1 MGQFSW
7 LYADT
12 YEQVVDGKYADTYL
26 LVPKPFQEQFGKAIY
41 EDCYDG
47 YGHFGSYDVYE
58 LVALW
63 NRDNLPSSTKAM
75 HEPQIFEYD
84 GLYSFEKEELRKKG
98 FSEEEIENA
107 DIAKMQ
113 RRCDAAMEKYKFS
126 LQRNVDFV
134 NRVSDEEMK
143 EKYGKNYLR
152 EIGIDIGCYDEDN
165 AALKY
170 PIKIVTKK
178 MDYENVAPSP
188 GDPYQGWPQ
197 IDDEEDDDLEEIYDG
212 IDAIF
217 DEE

>member
-1 MGQFSW
+1 
-7 LYADT
+7 
-12 YEQVVDGKYADTYL
+12 
-26 LVPKPFQEQFGKAIY
+26 
-41 EDCYDG
+41 
-47 YGHFGSYDVYE
+47 
-58 LVALW
+58 
-63 NRDNLPSSTKAM
+63 
-75 HEPQIFEYD
+75 
-84 GLYSFEKEELRKKG
+84 
-98 FSEEEIENA
+98 
-107 DIAKMQ
+107 MQ